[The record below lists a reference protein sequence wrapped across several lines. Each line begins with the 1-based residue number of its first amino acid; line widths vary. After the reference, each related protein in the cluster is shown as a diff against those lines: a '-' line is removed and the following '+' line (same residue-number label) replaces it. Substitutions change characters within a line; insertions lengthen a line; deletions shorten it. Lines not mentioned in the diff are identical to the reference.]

1 MSACNKRNDPIA
13 IDVRT
18 YTAIYQNNV
27 VLVPLLGV
35 SAHLIKQIKRC
46 LTAHFG
52 SDSTITDVQ
61 EKTNVVILTR
71 SAATLLH
78 DSYQVH
84 ISQEGGLHVDKNCWT
99 LDKPMVPCPLAVF
112 AWMTN
117 PVKSY
122 RR

>member
-1 MSACNKRNDPIA
+1 MSACNTRNDPIA

-18 YTAIYQNNV
+18 YTAIYHDNV
-27 VLVPLLGV
+27 VLVPSPGV
-35 SAHLIKQIKRC
+35 PANITKHIKRC

-52 SDSTITDVQ
+52 SESTITDVQ

-84 ISQEGGLHVDKNCWT
+84 IYQEGGLHVDKNYWT

-117 PVKSY
+117 HVKSY
-122 RR
+122 S